1 MISQIA
7 RRRLLAVA
15 SRRVSSRCST
25 NSRAVAQRRT
35 VTTTTTTPAPKAGD
49 GPLMS
54 RRADRELPDV
64 GEVSNGWR
72 RTFPIFVLLVAA
84 SSVAIFNYQKTSS
97 PIIAST
103 LYALRTSPKGNALL
117 GDEIYFKHQIPWIS
131 GQMNQVKGRID
142 VSFSVKGSK
151 TSGVMRFASHRP
163 SSKSLFKTTVWNLT
177 LEDGT
182 VVDLLD
188 GADPFRG
195 LLGGESEGDSGL
207 LSEEDVAELQA
218 KGFRQQGALNR

>member
-15 SRRVSSRCST
+15 SRRVGSRCSA
-25 NSRAVAQRRT
+25 NSRAAAQRRT
-35 VTTTTTTPAPKAGD
+35 VTTTPAPKPGD

-72 RTFPIFVLLVAA
+72 RTFPIFVLLVAV

-151 TSGVMRFASHRP
+151 ASGVMRFASHRP
-163 SSKSLFKTTVWNLT
+163 SSKSLFKTTAWSLT

-188 GADPFRG
+188 GEDPFKG
-195 LLGGESEGDSGL
+195 LLGGESEGDLGL
-207 LSEEDVAELQA
+207 LSEEDVAELQT